1 MVKLGYFAIRAKK
14 VGLRDSMSYS
24 YRFKYVFCSYLDSY
38 QLVKRDMLWCEISWT
53 TRYPEQM
60 ELLPDYLTKP
70 QNSKKQASISFF
82 VSQGPQML
90 TTSVSMVRF
99 KSLGHV
105 FEIQLLKPTILHFWY
120 FQISPKR
127 SVWVIMLLELKYW
140 GLETPYPIV
149 KG

>member
-1 MVKLGYFAIRAKK
+1 M
-14 VGLRDSMSYS
+14 GLRDSMSYS

-99 KSLGHV
+99 KSSGH
-105 FEIQLLKPTILHFWY
+105 FCIIQYSKPTILAL
-120 FQISPKR
+120 
-127 SVWVIMLLELKYW
+127 SVFPDQSKTVSLGYYIIRAKVLGSRDPHIL
-140 GLETPYPIV
+140 
-149 KG
+149 